1 MEKPKIYD
9 KDFKEKAVQLGFE
22 IGLKKAAIYLG
33 IRYYSM
39 VKWKKEY
46 LKFGSSSFCGRG
58 STRLNEEQT
67 KFSKLKRKLKN
78 ELKESE
84 LKLEIFK
91 NGAKYISQGRLML
104 YQFIESNEDKYT
116 AGKICKTFG
125 ISYLSYTKW
134 KNQILSPRQ
143 RRNQLLKEE
152 ISSVFY
158 EYKELYGVPRITAEL
173 QSRGFKV
180 KEGRIYMYMKQLGL
194 ISKIRKD
201 RRPKTSICYNPYAFP
216 NILNQQFTVEE
227 SSRVWVSG
235 INRIKTANGLLALTI
250 IMDLFDMKIIG
261 WSLSDG
267 QSIKETTIPAWEMAV
282 KNRKINKEL
291 IFHSNHGAQYA
302 NKIFTRKL
310 EAYKFIKISMSEKGN
325 YSDSSIAESFFNSLK
340 CDLLDLNMLLS
351 KEKMREKILEYL
363 NKMH

>member
-1 MEKPKIYD
+1 MEQPKIYD
-9 KDFKEKAVQLGFE
+9 RDFKVKAVQLGFE
-22 IGLKKAAIYLG
+22 IGLTKGSRELG
-33 IRYYSM
+33 ICLSYMS
-39 VKWKKEY
+39 KWRKEY

-67 KFSKLKRKLKN
+67 EFSKLKRKLKN

-91 NGAKYISQGRLML
+91 NGAKYISQGRLVF
-104 YQFIESNEDKYT
+104 YQFIESNADKYT
-116 AGKICKTFG
+116 AGKICKAFG

-134 KNQILSPRQ
+134 KNQVLSPRQ
-143 RRNQLLKEE
+143 RRNHLLKQE
-152 ISSVFY
+152 ISSIFY
-158 EYKELYGVPRITAEL
+158 EYKELYGVARITAEL

-201 RRPKTSICYNPYAFP
+201 RRPKTTICYNPYAFP

-227 SSRVWVSG
+227 SSKVWISG
-235 INRIKTANGLLALTI
+235 IRRIKTANGLLALTI

-267 QSIKETTIPAWEMAV
+267 QTIKETTIPAWEMAV

-310 EAYKFIKISMSEKGN
+310 KAYKFIKISMSEKGN
-325 YSDSSIAESFFNSLK
+325 YSDNSITENFFNSLK
-340 CDLLDLNMLLS
+340 SDLLDLNLLLS
-351 KEKMREKILEYL
+351 KEQMSEKILEYL
-363 NKMH
+363 DNLH

>member
-1 MEKPKIYD
+1 MEKRKIYNRS
-9 KDFKEKAVQLGFE
+9 FKEKAVQLGFE
-22 IGLKKAAIYLG
+22 RGLTKGARELG
-33 IRYYSM
+33 ISPSYM
-39 VKWKKEY
+39 TKWRKEF
-46 LKFGSSSFCGRG
+46 LEFGSSSFCGRG
-58 STRLNEEQT
+58 STRLDVEQI

-91 NGAKYISQGRLML
+91 NGGKYISQGRLML
-104 YQFIESNEDKYT
+104 YQFMENNADKYT
-116 AGKICKTFG
+116 IGKMCKVFG
-125 ISYLSYTKW
+125 ISYLAYTKW
-134 KNQILSPRQ
+134 KNQVLSPRQ

-152 ISSVFY
+152 ISSIFY

-173 QSRGFKV
+173 QSRGFKA

-194 ISKIRKD
+194 ISKIRRD

-216 NILNQQFTVEE
+216 NILNLQFIVEE
-227 SSRVWVSG
+227 PSKVWVSG

-282 KNRKINKEL
+282 KNRKIKKEL

-302 NKIFTRKL
+302 NKMFTHKL

-325 YSDSSIAESFFNSLK
+325 YSDNSITENFFNSLK
-340 CDLLDLNMLLS
+340 SDLLDLNMLLS
-351 KEKMREKILEYL
+351 KKQMSEKILEYL
-363 NKMH
+363 DNLH